1 MHNQSFI
8 QLFEEAGRLLQSMGY
23 SDVTIKNYQV
33 VWKKLQAFASEKGI
47 ISYTTEI
54 GLLFLRDQHGI
65 TPDARFTERN
75 KNHIRR
81 SIEMLD
87 YFIRNGRIDK
97 CRHKKIHV
105 WPEQY
110 REFCETFMLSLGPKN
125 LSERTLRKYR
135 TFTKNFTE
143 YLVAQSAMH
152 LESVTAKVID
162 DYLMQFRGY
171 ARSTIRW
178 YCMAMALFLEYAYK
192 IGITQTN
199 RAVCVPEIAA
209 FNHSAP
215 PSTYSE
221 DEIRRILSSVDRA
234 NAVGK
239 RDYAI
244 LLLAVQYGMRV
255 GEITSLEL
263 HNLDF
268 GTKQIR
274 YVQPKTLNG
283 IEFDMLHNIGWA
295 LIDYIKN
302 ARPKTDDE
310 HVFVRHIAPYSGF
323 SKETSL
329 THIIDKYLTRA
340 GISRTTDRHF
350 GMHTMRHSLASRMLE
365 QGNPLHVIS
374 QTLGHAQSSSTMVYT
389 HIDIPQLSLC
399 ALEVPNVTL

>member
-1 MHNQSFI
+1 MHNQSFV

-255 GEITSLEL
+255 G
-263 HNLDF
+263 
-268 GTKQIR
+268 
-274 YVQPKTLNG
+274 
-283 IEFDMLHNIGWA
+283 
-295 LIDYIKN
+295 
-302 ARPKTDDE
+302 
-310 HVFVRHIAPYSGF
+310 F

-389 HIDIPQLSLC
+389 QIDIPQLSLC